1 MGAAYGSFPV
11 FVKCKDFLH
20 AVIDFFFPPQ
30 CLLCRS
36 FIGSY
41 REGHF
46 CKKCL
51 EDFAFTGSPLCVK
64 CGIMFISREGEDH
77 LCSRCIRSERFFDR
91 ARSVGS
97 YEGLLRK
104 TIHRFKYRGRS
115 MFAAPLGRLM
125 ADYGTCLLEGQRY
138 DLLVPVPLHVRRLR
152 ERGYNQAGL
161 LARVIGKKWAVPVD
175 STALRKQRWTMPQ
188 TELTEDERRK
198 NIRGAFLWAGASLAG
213 ESVLLVDD
221 VYTTGST
228 AGECA
233 RVLKRAGAA
242 RVDIFTVAR
251 TQ

>member
-1 MGAAYGSFPV
+1 MGAAYGSFPAL
-11 FVKCKDFLH
+11 VKCKDFLH

-41 REGHF
+41 RRGRF
-46 CKKCL
+46 CKRCL
-51 EDFAFTGSPLCVK
+51 EGFAFTGSPLCVK
-64 CGIMFISREGEDH
+64 CGIMFVSREGEDH
-77 LCSRCIRSERFFDR
+77 LCSRCIRSESFFDTAR
-91 ARSVGS
+91 AVGS

-104 TIHRFKYRGRS
+104 TIHLFKYRSRS
-115 MFAAPLGRLM
+115 MLAAPLGRLM
-125 ADYGTCLLEGQRY
+125 ADYGTDLLEGRRY

-152 ERGYNQAGL
+152 ERGYNQAVL
-161 LARVIGKKWAVPVD
+161 LARVIGKTWAVSVD

-188 TELTEDERRK
+188 TELTENERRK
-198 NIRGAFLWAGASLAG
+198 NVRGAFLWAGTPLA
-213 ESVLLVDD
+213 EKCVLLVDD

-228 AGECA
+228 ASECA

-242 RVDIFTVAR
+242 RVDFFTLAR